1 VDVRRRAPGADGQAG
16 RHPRVWTED
25 AFGSKLRGPD
35 DHDLDLVGLVTAVER
50 VPPLRRAQTIF
61 GEGGGREAAE
71 TLGVPLMAQIPLV
84 SDLRAGGDEGVPIVL
99 SDPDAPAAVALS
111 EAAEA
116 VVRAT
121 KSNVGKPLQLT
132 AR

>member
-1 VDVRRRAPGADGQAG
+1 
-16 RHPRVWTED
+16 
-25 AFGSKLRGPD
+25 
-35 DHDLDLVGLVTAVER
+35 
-50 VPPLRRAQTIF
+50 LRRAQTIF